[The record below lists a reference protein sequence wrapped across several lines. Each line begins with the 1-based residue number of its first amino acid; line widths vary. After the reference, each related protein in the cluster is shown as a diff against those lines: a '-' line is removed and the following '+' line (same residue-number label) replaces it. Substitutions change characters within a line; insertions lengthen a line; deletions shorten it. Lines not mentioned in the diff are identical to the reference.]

1 MHRCNFFVPAV
12 LALAALVSLAGVTSA
27 AEAPA
32 SPDRISYYKQI
43 RPLFQAKCQGC
54 HQPAKA
60 KGKYV
65 MTAFDQL
72 LKGGSSGDAAIVPGK
87 PDSSALIEMITP
99 IDGEAEMPQKAEPL
113 HETEIAL
120 IRKWIE
126 QGAKDDTPE
135 NARERYDKDNPP
147 IYTRP
152 PVVTSM
158 DFSPKGDLL
167 AIAGFHEVL
176 LFNTK
181 DWSRAGRLIG
191 VSQRIESVSFSPDG
205 AKLAVAGGLPGRMG
219 EIQVW
224 NVAKQTLDLSL
235 PVTYDTVYGVSWSPD
250 GSKLAFGCADN
261 TIRAVDSKTGKQLVY
276 MAAHNDWVQ
285 GTVFSMDNKSV
296 FSVSRDK
303 TVKQTDVAT
312 QRFIGNVTTHTPGV
326 LRGGMLAIARH
337 PKRNELLAGG
347 ADGAPK
353 LFRMATKAAPAGGG
367 NPNQIREYAALPG
380 RLFDVRFNP
389 DGSRAFAG
397 SSLDNAG
404 QVRAYET
411 DNGKQ
416 VWSLPIEGAGVY
428 ALAVSPDGK
437 TLAASGGDGR
447 IRLIDAAKGKVV
459 KAFVPVDIAKQGD
472 GAGGTLVADPTE
484 SKLAKKET
492 LPAGRKVV
500 SIDVQPSAIAIDK
513 PVDYVQMIVSAKLD
527 TGDVIDITRMG
538 NWKVLGGVG
547 HVSSHGLFTPTKN
560 GNGKLIGEL
569 AGQRVETNITVA
581 GIGTKDGS
589 AYTPDFVRD
598 VNPVLSRL
606 GCNAGTCHGAQDGK
620 AGFKLSLRGYDAIG
634 DVRAFTDDHA
644 SRRVNVASPD
654 DSLMLMKA
662 TGAVPHEGGQLIK
675 PGSRYYNIIR
685 NWIASGAKLNPSS
698 AKVASIDV
706 LPKNPVLQREGDRQ
720 TVRVVATYTDGSKRD
735 VTKEAFVTSG
745 DTEIAAVSKD
755 GIMVALRRG
764 ESPVLVR
771 YEGAYAA
778 TTLTVMGDR
787 TGFSWQQPEVWSK
800 IDELVADKWQRMK
813 IQPSEL
819 CTDSEFIRRVY
830 LDLTGLPPTA
840 EQVKA
845 FLADQTP
852 TRQRRDALIDQLVG
866 SKEYIE
872 HWTNKWADLL
882 QVNRKFLGP
891 QGAAAFRNWIRNE
904 VANNTPYDD
913 FARKILTADGSNK
926 DNPAASY
933 YKILRDP
940 ADIME
945 NTTHLFLAVRFNC
958 NKCHD
963 HPFERWT
970 QDQYYETAAY
980 FARVGLKT
988 DPASGK
994 ARIGGTAVEGA
1005 KPLYEIVYEKPNG
1018 EITHDRTKKVTPPQ
1032 FPFEA
1037 KFEAKEKETRR
1048 QQLAKWITSPDND
1061 YFARSYV
1068 NRLWG
1073 YLNGV
1078 GIMEPID
1085 DLRAGNP
1092 PTNPEL
1098 LAHLTDEFVNSK
1110 FNVQHMMKMI
1120 CKSRTYQLSF
1130 RTNKWNEDDK
1140 LNFSHR
1146 VPKRLN
1152 AEVLFDA
1159 VHRVTGSTLRIP
1171 GVPAGTRAAAIPDSG
1186 VKVPGGFLGTFG
1198 RPARESACEC
1208 ERSNDVNLG
1217 PVMALISGPT
1227 IANAIAD
1234 GGNAL
1239 VKLAKETKTDEQMI
1253 NEIYLRILN
1262 RPATEREIKVAL
1274 AEAKGIEQDHA
1285 IIAAS
1290 LAKMEATFA
1299 DELTKKNAARDAVIA
1314 KAKADLNT
1322 YRQQIAPQR
1331 KKMEDARQSRIAKL
1345 TAELKQAEQGL
1356 PQRLAQWEK
1365 QRAQGITWAVLEP
1378 TSMKSTN
1385 NAKLVKEK
1393 DGSIFVTGPN
1403 GKTVT
1408 EFIAKTEMKNITGLR
1423 LELLA
1428 DKRLPMNGPGRAQ
1441 NGNFVL
1447 GELEVFAAP
1456 LEQAGNAKA
1465 FRKLTLQN
1473 PQADFAQQSYPIAA
1487 VLDGKL
1493 AASGNGWATAPQTG
1507 KSRTA
1512 TFEFKEN
1519 VAVSEGG
1526 VALKFVM
1533 NQPFQDGKHTIG
1545 KFRLSVTN
1553 AARPIT
1559 LDSVGPQLS
1568 EWHYVGPFKGG
1579 DMNAL
1584 FNRKFDPEKKV
1595 DLKASYVNGTL
1606 KWVKKPEWKDAV
1618 VHNVFPV
1625 ENSANYIYRTI
1636 KVPAATKAPL
1646 SLGSDDG
1653 IKVFVNGKQ
1662 VLANNVGRGAAPDQ
1676 EKITIDL
1683 NAGVNHVLIK
1693 VVNGVGSGGF
1703 YFRSD
1708 LKGVSIPG
1716 NVLAALD
1723 VPADKRNKQQQAA
1736 VMKFYRGVD
1745 PLIPSI
1751 NTRLAAAKKPL
1762 PKDAGETQREMSLT
1776 NASKP
1781 VPIDPDLLELRR
1793 IANLSSQQAKNRR
1806 LTLAQDLAWV
1816 LINSPAFLFNH

>member
-1 MHRCNFFVPAV
+1 MADHASAADVPASSG
-12 LALAALVSLAGVTSA
+12 AVS
-27 AEAPA
+27 
-32 SPDRISYYKQI
+32 YHQQI
-43 RPLFQAKCQGC
+43 LPLFQAKCQGC

-65 MTAFDQL
+65 MTSFDRL
-72 LKGGSSGDAAIVPGK
+72 LKGGSSGDAAIVPGQ
-87 PDSSALIEMITP
+87 PDKSYLIELITP
-99 IDGEAEMPQKAEPL
+99 IDGEAEMPQKADPL

-167 AIAGFHEVL
+167 AVAGFHEVL
-176 LFNTK
+176 LVNTK
-181 DWSRAGRLIG
+181 DWSPAGRLIG
-191 VSQRIESVSFSPDG
+191 VSQRIESVRFSPNG
-205 AKLAVAGGLPGRMG
+205 SKVAVAGGLPGRMG

-224 NVAKQTLDLSL
+224 DVAKQSLELSL

-250 GSKLAFGCADN
+250 GTKLAFGCADN
-261 TIRAVDSKTGKQLVY
+261 TVRAIDAKTGKQLVY

-285 GTVFSMDNKSV
+285 GTVFSADNKSV

-303 TVKQTDVAT
+303 TVKQTDIAT

-337 PKRNELLAGG
+337 PKRPELLAGG

-353 LFRMATKAAPAGGG
+353 LFKMDTKAAPAGGG
-367 NPNQIREYAALPG
+367 NPNQIREYPALTG
-380 RLFDVRFNP
+380 RVFDVQFNAE
-389 DGSRAFAG
+389 GSRAFAG

-404 QVRAYET
+404 QVRAFET
-411 DNGKQ
+411 DSGKQ
-416 VWSLPIEGAGVY
+416 VWTLPIEGAGIY
-428 ALAVSPDGK
+428 SLAVSPDGN
-437 TLAASGGDGR
+437 TIAASGGDGQ
-447 IRLIDAAKGKVV
+447 IRLINSADGKL
-459 KAFVPVDIAKQGD
+459 AHTFVPVTITKDAD
-472 GAGGTLVADPTE
+472 SNAGTLVADPTE
-484 SKLAKKET
+484 STIATKES
-492 LPAGRKVV
+492 LPAGRNIV
-500 SIDVQPSAIAIDK
+500 SIDVQPSAIELTK
-513 PVDYVQMIVSAKLD
+513 PVDYVQVIVSAKLD
-527 TGDVIDITRMG
+527 SGDLVDITRMG
-538 NWKVLGGVG
+538 SWKVIGNVG

-560 GNGKLIGEL
+560 GQGKLVGEL
-569 AGQRVETNITVA
+569 AGKQIELPIRVA
-581 GIGTKDGS
+581 GVGS
-589 AYTPDFVRD
+589 DYTPDFVRD

-620 AGFKLSLRGYDAIG
+620 AGFKLSLRGYDAIS

-644 SRRVNVASPD
+644 SRRANVASPD

-675 PGSRYYNIIR
+675 PGSRNYNIIR
-685 NWIASGAKLNPSS
+685 NWIANGAKLNLSS
-698 AKVASIDV
+698 PKVASIEV
-706 LPKNPVLQREGDRQ
+706 SPKNPVLQREGDRQ

-745 DTEIAAVSKD
+745 DAEIAAVSQD

-787 TGFSWQQPEVWSK
+787 TGFSWQQPETWSE
-800 IDELVADKWQRMK
+800 IDEHVAAKWQRMK

-819 CTDSEFIRRVY
+819 CTDAEFIRRVY

-840 EQVKA
+840 EEVKA
-845 FLADQTP
+845 FLADKTP
-852 TRQRRDALIDQLVG
+852 MRQKRDALVDKLVG

-891 QGAAAFRNWIRNE
+891 QGASAFRNWIRGE
-904 VANNTPYDD
+904 VANNTPYDE

-940 ADIME
+940 ADMME

-994 ARIGGTAVEGA
+994 NRIGGTAVEGA
-1005 KPLYEIVYEKPNG
+1005 KPLYEIVYDKPNG
-1018 EITHDRTKKVTPPQ
+1018 EIKHDRTSKVTPPQ

-1048 QQLAKWITSPDND
+1048 QQLAKWITSPDNP

-1073 YLNGV
+1073 YLNGT

-1098 LAHLTDEFVNSK
+1098 LAHLTDEFVKSK

-1130 RTNKWNEDDK
+1130 RSNKWNEDDK
-1140 LNFSHR
+1140 INFSHR
-1146 VPKRLN
+1146 IPKRLG
-1152 AEVLFDA
+1152 AEVLFDT
-1159 VHRVTGSTLRIP
+1159 VHEVTGSMLRIP
-1171 GVPAGTRAAAIPDSG
+1171 GVAAGTRAAAIPDSG
-1186 VKVPGGFLGTFG
+1186 VTVPGGFLGTFG

-1239 VKLAKETKTDEQMI
+1239 VKLTQSTKTDEELI

-1262 RPATEREIKVAL
+1262 RPATKREIEVAIN
-1274 AEAKGIEQDHA
+1274 ESKKIEQDNA
-1285 IIAAS
+1285 TIAA
-1290 LAKMEATFA
+1290 AHQKMEAKFA
-1299 DELTKKNAARDAVIA
+1299 EELKAMNAARDAAIA
-1314 KAKADLNT
+1314 KAKGDLEA
-1322 YRQQIAPQR
+1322 YRKQIAPKR
-1331 KKMEDARQSRIAKL
+1331 
-1345 TAELKQAEQGL
+1345 
-1356 PQRLAQWEK
+1356 AQLEK
-1365 QRAQGITWAVLEP
+1365 QRQARITAADAALKAYDKDYAAKAAAIEESYKKGSTWVTINP
-1378 TSMKSTN
+1378 KSMKSTN
-1385 NAKLVKEK
+1385 RAKLAKEK
-1393 DGSIFVTGPN
+1393 DGSILVTGRE
-1403 GKTVT
+1403 GKTVY
-1408 EFIAKTEMKNITGLR
+1408 ELIADVDVANITGIR
-1423 LELLA
+1423 LEAIA
-1428 DKRLPMNGPGRAQ
+1428 DKRVTGGGPGRG

-1447 GELEVFAAP
+1447 TEFEVHLAKKEDPAKFAKLSLA
-1456 LEQAGNAKA
+1456 NAKA
-1465 FRKLTLQN
+1465 DFS
-1473 PQADFAQQSYPIAA
+1473 QASYDVKTAI
-1487 VLDGKL
+1487 DGKV
-1493 AASGNGWATAPQTG
+1493 APNANGWAIAPQQ
-1507 KSRTA
+1507 K
-1512 TFEFKEN
+1512 KN
-1519 VAVSEGG
+1519 HVAVFETKTNAGSPSGS
-1526 VALKFVM
+1526 VLKFVM
-1533 NQPFQDGKHTIG
+1533 NQQYQDGKHSLG
-1545 KFRLSVTN
+1545 RFRLSITN
-1553 AARPIT
+1553 SPRP
-1559 LDSVGPQLS
+1559 
-1568 EWHYVGPFKGG
+1568 
-1579 DMNAL
+1579 
-1584 FNRKFDPEKKV
+1584 
-1595 DLKASYVNGTL
+1595 
-1606 KWVKKPEWKDAV
+1606 
-1618 VHNVFPV
+1618 
-1625 ENSANYIYRTI
+1625 
-1636 KVPAATKAPL
+1636 
-1646 SLGSDDG
+1646 
-1653 IKVFVNGKQ
+1653 
-1662 VLANNVGRGAAPDQ
+1662 
-1676 EKITIDL
+1676 IDL
-1683 NAGVNHVLIK
+1683 NGPPKNI
-1693 VVNGVGSGGF
+1693 
-1703 YFRSD
+1703 
-1708 LKGVSIPG
+1708 
-1716 NVLAALD
+1716 AAIMAID
-1723 VPADKRNKQQQAA
+1723 AAKRNDKQKAELL
-1736 VMKFYRGVD
+1736 KFIRTNDGKLKELQSALASAKQPVSKD
-1745 PLIPSI
+1745 P
-1751 NTRLAAAKKPL
+1751 
-1762 PKDAGETQREMSLT
+1762 GEAQREATLAE
-1776 NASKP
+1776 ASKP
-1781 VPIDPDLLELRR
+1781 VPIDSDLLELRR
-1793 IANLSSQQAKNRR
+1793 IANLSDQQLKNRK